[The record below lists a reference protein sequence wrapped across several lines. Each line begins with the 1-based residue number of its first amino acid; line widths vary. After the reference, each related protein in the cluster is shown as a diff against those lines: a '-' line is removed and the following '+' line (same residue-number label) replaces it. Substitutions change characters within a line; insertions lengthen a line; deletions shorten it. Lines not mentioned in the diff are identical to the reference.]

1 MDLVQQEGENMNID
15 IICAMIVLVIAT
27 TISVIIF
34 LVFDHK
40 FEKGFREGYT
50 KGRTEQNHQSYEK
63 LYKYQ
68 SYEKLYKYKIQ
79 NIVVRYEQIENNCRE
94 QSQRA
99 DISEKQRDYLRLRA
113 NCYKDIINDLKK
125 GIDDGIS

>member
-1 MDLVQQEGENMNID
+1 MDLAQQGGEKMNID

-27 TISVIIF
+27 TISVISF

-63 LYKYQ
+63 LYKY
-68 SYEKLYKYKIQ
+68 KIQ
-79 NIVVRYEQIENNCRE
+79 NIVGRYEHIENDCRE
-94 QSQRA
+94 QSQRV
-99 DISEKQRDYLRLRA
+99 DISEKQRDYLRWRA